1 MKLSFTLPISGE
13 LLPITSTPDDVF
25 SNKLLGDGFGIY
37 PLDNQIHSPIYGT
50 VQTIYRS
57 EHIIIIEHA
66 SCHVMLHLGLKA
78 RNDIVS
84 WNVKIGDLLLKGQ
97 VIGQLK
103 PAFFKQPQADQMVN
117 IVFLETKSC
126 HYEAGNVI
134 CDEA

>member
-1 MKLSFTLPISGE
+1 MKLSFTQPLFGK

-37 PLDNQIHSPIYGT
+37 PLDNQIVSPIYGT

-66 SCHVMLHLGLKA
+66 SCHLMLHLGLKA

-84 WNVKIGDLLLKGQ
+84 WDVKIGDRLIKGQ
-97 VIGQLK
+97 TIGTLK

-117 IVFLETKSC
+117 IVFLETQSC
-126 HYEAGNVI
+126 RYEDGNVI
-134 CDEA
+134 CDET